1 MAPQTEKNMRRSSLT
16 CQIREDIG
24 MTNQADP
31 NTSPATLK
39 KVISAAAI
47 GNFVEWFDFAVYG
60 FLATIIANQFFPSS
74 SVSLGLLKTFGVF
87 AVAFAMRPLGGIFF
101 GILGDKVGRKS
112 ILSLTI
118 LMMAGATTLIGLL
131 PPHASIGVMAPILLT
146 LLRCLQGFS
155 AGGEYAGSVAYVME
169 HSPNHRRGW
178 YGSFI
183 PVSTFT
189 AFASAALLVFGLE
202 SSLSSEAMASWGWRV
217 PFIIAA
223 PLGIVGLFLRWRMS
237 ETPAFKVMAAE
248 ENAHAHSPLK
258 ETLLSQGGTIL
269 RLGAFISLTALSFY
283 TFTTYFAT
291 YLQVVGGLTRP
302 QSLLVSTVALFFAAA
317 TCPVAGRISDRIG
330 RRKSVG
336 LICAWVLVTVLPA
349 FGLASSGS
357 VAYAVGGVLLL
368 SVGAMACGV
377 VTATLMTESFPTRTR
392 YTASAFTYNVSYT
405 IFGGTAPLMATWLI
419 ERTGNNLA
427 PAFYLMATAA
437 VATIG
442 GLALRE
448 TSRISLLGET
458 PPRARSHRMPASEQ
472 RMAL

>member
-1 MAPQTEKNMRRSSLT
+1 MTEQT
-16 CQIREDIG
+16 
-24 MTNQADP
+24 DP
-31 NTSPATLK
+31 KTSPATLK
-39 KVISAAAI
+39 KVISAATI

-60 FLATIIANQFFPSS
+60 FLATIIATQFFPSS

-131 PPHASIGVMAPILLT
+131 PSHASIGVMAPILLT
-146 LLRCLQGFS
+146 VLRCLQGFS

-189 AFASAALLVFGLE
+189 AFASAALLVFALE
-202 SSLSSEAMASWGWRV
+202 SNLSSEAMATWGWRI

-223 PLGIVGLFLRWRMS
+223 PLGIVGLFLRWHMA
-237 ETPAFKVMAAE
+237 ETPAFKAMAAE
-248 ENAHAHSPLK
+248 ENLHSHSPLS
-258 ETLLSQGGTIL
+258 ETLRSQGSTIL

-291 YLQVVGGLTRP
+291 YLQVVGNLSRP
-302 QSLLVSTVALFFAAA
+302 QSLMVSTVALFFAALA
-317 TCPVAGRISDRIG
+317 CPIAGRISDSIG

-336 LICAWVLVTVLPA
+336 LICVWVIVTVLPA
-349 FGLASSGS
+349 FSLASSGS
-357 VAYAVGGVLLL
+357 VLYAVGGVLLL
-368 SVGAMACGV
+368 AVGALACGV

-392 YTASAFTYNVSYT
+392 YTASAFTYNISYT

-419 ERTGNNLA
+419 DRTGNNLS
-427 PAFYLMATAA
+427 PAFYLMAIA
-437 VATIG
+437 VLAMAG

-448 TSRISLLGET
+448 TSGISLFGE
-458 PPRARSHRMPASEQ
+458 MPTNATSSRIRTREKSL
-472 RMAL
+472 AL